1 MQYISRVNGEEIRV
15 DKVIRIMTPKAEE
28 WIQKFDEHTVD
39 MCHKFG
45 IIYQKEGQVCV
56 RVRACVVLTSS
67 FVTYRPASVTI
78 EWDISHEKSG
88 SSPDQSETSK

>member
-1 MQYISRVNGEEIRV
+1 MHTHCMQFISRLNGEEIHV
-15 DKVIRIMTPKAEE
+15 DKVIRITTPKAEE

-56 RVRACVVLTSS
+56 CVHVFCVHVCACICVCMYDCAYRRATYLSLRS
-67 FVTYRPASVTI
+67 FVT
-78 EWDISHEKSG
+78 
-88 SSPDQSETSK
+88 

>member
-1 MQYISRVNGEEIRV
+1 MHTHCMQFISRLNGEEIHV
-15 DKVIRIMTPKAEE
+15 DKVIRITTPKAEE

-56 RVRACVVLTSS
+56 CVCACMCLHACVCVHMC
-67 FVTYRPASVTI
+67 VHV
-78 EWDISHEKSG
+78 
-88 SSPDQSETSK
+88 

>member
-1 MQYISRVNGEEIRV
+1 MHTHCMQFISRLNGEEIHV
-15 DKVIRIMTPKAEE
+15 DKVIRITTPKAEE

-56 RVRACVVLTSS
+56 CACMCFACMCVRAYVCACMIVHIGVLRT
-67 FVTYRPASVTI
+67 
-78 EWDISHEKSG
+78 
-88 SSPDQSETSK
+88 

>member
-1 MQYISRVNGEEIRV
+1 MQYISRVNGEEIHV
-15 DKVIRIMTPKAEE
+15 DKVIRITSPKAEE

-56 RVRACVVLTSS
+56 CARIRTP
-67 FVTYRPASVTI
+67 TYLKIVTI
-78 EWDISHEKSG
+78 EWIII
-88 SSPDQSETSK
+88 